1 MKEPANVKTNF
12 TFAELF
18 FYVFHIQP
26 NKRENMKHVLRF
38 DRIKGSNHFF
48 MLFHIHII

>member
-1 MKEPANVKTNF
+1 
-12 TFAELF
+12 
-18 FYVFHIQP
+18 
-26 NKRENMKHVLRF
+26 MKHAPRF